1 MNNLKYIKDVKSY
14 IASLKKDIEV
24 SSETYKNRVSMML
37 PIAEQWLVLLT
48 SGKIEK
54 SEVENIAKRLFNIIN
69 AQIELVI
76 IQDLFH
82 LVSNWADKNGLSTTK
97 IKNWKKELDVKF
109 LKFCV
114 RYYEQNEKDIEEGL
128 QEGEQWKFGL
138 VVAKKWQKLINSS
151 SINQNDIDT
160 IMNQLLLLD
169 EPIGTMWRAMSYG
182 IREWAAGNGFKV
194 PSYDQLKEHFNSK
207 FQNFINEIKKEEE
220 NKS

>member
-1 MNNLKYIKDVKSY
+1 LNNLKYIKDVKSY

-48 SGKIEK
+48 SDKIEK

-82 LVSNWADKNGLSTTK
+82 LVSNWADKNGLSTIK

-109 LKFCV
+109 LKFCI
-114 RYYEQNEKDIEEGL
+114 RYYEQNEKDVKDGL
-128 QEGEQWKFGL
+128 QEGEQWAFGL
-138 VVAKKWQKLINSS
+138 IIAKKWQRLINSS
-151 SINQNDIDT
+151 SINQKDIDS
-160 IMNQLLLLD
+160 IINQLLLLD

-194 PSYDQLKEHFNSK
+194 LSNDQLKEHFNYK
-207 FQNFINEIKKEEE
+207 FQNFIDDIGKEEE
-220 NKS
+220 NKY

>member
-48 SGKIEK
+48 SDKIEK

-82 LVSNWADKNGLSTTK
+82 QVSNWADQNGLSTTK

-109 LKFCV
+109 LKFCI
-114 RYYEQNEKDIEEGL
+114 RYYEQNEKDVKEGL
-128 QEGEQWKFGL
+128 QEGEQWTFGL
-138 VVAKKWQKLINSS
+138 VIAKKWQKLINSS
-151 SINQNDIDT
+151 SVDQNDIDT
-160 IMNQLLLLD
+160 IMNQLLSLD

-194 PSYDQLKEHFNSK
+194 PSYDELKEHFNSK
-207 FQNFINEIKKEEE
+207 FQNFINEIRKEEE

>member
-1 MNNLKYIKDVKSY
+1 MNNIKYIKDVKSY
-14 IASLKKDIEV
+14 IASLKEDIEV

-48 SGKIEK
+48 SDKIGK

-82 LVSNWADKNGLSTTK
+82 LVSIWADENSLSTTK
-97 IKNWKKELDVKF
+97 IKNWQKELDVKF
-109 LKFCV
+109 LKFCI
-114 RYYEQNEKDIEEGL
+114 RYYEQNEKDVKEGL

-138 VVAKKWQKLINSS
+138 VIAKKWQKLINSS
-151 SINQNDIDT
+151 SIHQNDIDT
-160 IMNQLLLLD
+160 IMNQLLLLN

-194 PSYDQLKEHFNSK
+194 PSNEKLKKHFNYK
-207 FQNFINEIKKEEE
+207 FQNFIDEIRKEEE